1 LHLRILLLFLGFIA
15 CASDDETTGFATTA
29 GPSSGTGGV
38 DTRYHPPTNGVR
50 ISETE
55 ACDQLKGIID
65 QKVDDLD
72 CVMTKPT
79 CPNLLRAYYQPA
91 CMQYD
96 QGTVAGCVQ
105 YFSEKF
111 QCDLLDAGECVLV
124 GYPESAP
131 AGCP

>member
-1 LHLRILLLFLGFIA
+1 MRSSRFLGVLLGGLILLSG
-15 CASDDETTGFATTA
+15 CASRGWVKEIEGNVKQHA
-29 GPSSGTGGV
+29 SRI
-38 DTRYHPPTNGVR
+38 DTQTKQIDMQGKR
-50 ISETE
+50 I
-55 ACDQLKGIID
+55 DGLG

-79 CPNLLRAYYQPA
+79 CPNLLRAHYQPA

-111 QCDLLDAGECVLV
+111 LCPDLDSGQCVLV
-124 GYPESAP
+124 GYPETAP
-131 AGCP
+131 SGCP